1 MENAQ
6 FHNPANLAE
15 ACALLS
21 QHGARAKILAGGTD
35 LMVAVNRKLM
45 SPEVLVFIG
54 NVGLDYIKTKGD
66 SLILGAAV
74 TNAEVAKAALVRQK
88 APLLAQACG
97 SIGSPAIRNMGT
109 IGGNLCNASPAAD
122 AAAALMALGAELK
135 LVSSR
140 GERNVD
146 VADFF
151 TGPGETVLQ
160 PDEMVKEI
168 IVPIQK
174 AGSGWR
180 WYKLGQ
186 RKADVCGAVS
196 VAVTVQMDNGTCSR
210 ARIALGAVA
219 PKPLLARK
227 AAAVLEGK
235 RPDGR
240 LIEEAANVA
249 AEETS
254 PIDDVRATAWYR
266 KKVSG
271 VLVKRLLSE
280 IAES

>member
-1 MENAQ
+1 MGNAQ
-6 FHNPANLAE
+6 FHSPANLAE

-21 QHGARAKILAGGTD
+21 QYGARAKILAGGTD
-35 LMVAVNRKLM
+35 LMVAVNRNLM

-54 NVGLDYIKTKGD
+54 NVGLDYIKAKGD
-66 SLILGAAV
+66 SLILGAAA
-74 TNAEVAKAALVRQK
+74 THTEVARSTLVKQK

-109 IGGNLCNASPAAD
+109 IGGNLVNASPAAD

-151 TGPGETVLQ
+151 TGPGETVLE
-160 PDEMVKEI
+160 PDEIVKEI
-168 IVPIQK
+168 IVPFQK
-174 AGSGWR
+174 ADCGWR

-196 VAVTVQMDNGTCSR
+196 VAVTVQKNNGTCNQ
-210 ARIALGAVA
+210 ARIVLGAVA
-219 PKPLLARK
+219 PKPLLAKK

-235 RPDGR
+235 RLDGR

-254 PIDDVRATAWYR
+254 PIDDARATAWYR

>member
-1 MENAQ
+1 MEDAQ

-35 LMVAVNRKLM
+35 LMVAVNRKLI

-74 TNAEVAKAALVRQK
+74 TNAEVAKAASVRQK

-122 AAAALMALGAELK
+122 AAAALMALGADLK

-210 ARIALGAVA
+210 ARIVLGAVA

-254 PIDDVRATAWYR
+254 PIDDSRSTAWYR

>member
-54 NVGLDYIKTKGD
+54 NVGLDYIKPKGD

-196 VAVTVQMDNGTCSR
+196 VAITVQMDNGTCKQ

>member
-1 MENAQ
+1 
-6 FHNPANLAE
+6 
-15 ACALLS
+15 
-21 QHGARAKILAGGTD
+21 
-35 LMVAVNRKLM
+35 
-45 SPEVLVFIG
+45 
-54 NVGLDYIKTKGD
+54 
-66 SLILGAAV
+66 
-74 TNAEVAKAALVRQK
+74 
-88 APLLAQACG
+88 
-97 SIGSPAIRNMGT
+97 
-109 IGGNLCNASPAAD
+109 
-122 AAAALMALGAELK
+122 
-135 LVSSR
+135 
-140 GERNVD
+140 
-146 VADFF
+146 
-151 TGPGETVLQ
+151 
-160 PDEMVKEI
+160 MVKEI

-249 AEETS
+249 AEETT
-254 PIDDVRATAWYR
+254 PIDDGRSTAWYR

>member
-54 NVGLDYIKTKGD
+54 NVGLDYIKSKGD

-74 TNAEVAKAALVRQK
+74 TNAEVAKATVVRQK

-97 SIGSPAIRNMGT
+97 SIGSSAIRNMGT

-122 AAAALMALGAELK
+122 AAAALMALGADLK

-174 AGSGWR
+174 ADCGWR

-196 VAVTVQMDNGTCSR
+196 VAVTVQMENGTCSR
-210 ARIALGAVA
+210 ARIVLGAVA

-235 RPDGR
+235 RPDGG
-240 LIEEAANVA
+240 LIEQAANVA

-254 PIDDVRATAWYR
+254 PIDDGRSTAWYR